1 MPTPR
6 AVLGCLCLLTPL
18 AWAAPDGGRPD
29 AGAAGPPGPTEL
41 AARYAPPPL
50 EPALSR
56 RIQHLLDVRAPS
68 NALLSPDGKTL
79 FFTWAVTESAQVW
92 RLDGPGRFPVQLTGG
107 EDPTELVDVAPDGSF
122 LVVSRDHA
130 GEENPGLYVL
140 RPGGGPLEPIQ
151 HQPKARAIFQ
161 RISDDSR
168 SIYFRAND
176 VKADAYV
183 LYRHELATRRR
194 EVVFDQEGLWS
205 LAGVQKNGHL
215 VLSKMV
221 GHHLDEVFDFAP
233 ATRALTALFGQGE
246 REGYSVDLGARDEL
260 LVLTAK
266 LGNFRRLYR
275 WRAGTFEPVTPEL
288 HADVDRFEVDP
299 TRSRITYQVNEGGFT
314 RLRAVDAK
322 TFKPLTVPTL
332 PSADHARAGEFT
344 PDGRFQ
350 VVRLDLGTTPN
361 VTAVIDWKK
370 GSVTRWLEASLPE
383 LDPAQ
388 FTRPALE
395 HYPARDGTPIPM
407 FVWRPK
413 ACAAPCPVVVN
424 FHGGPELQARAGFN
438 ELAQLFVGEGFVYV
452 EPNVRGSDGFG
463 KAWLHA
469 DDGPKRL
476 EVITDI
482 EDASRHIRAVWAKDG
497 QAPKVGI
504 MGESYGGY
512 AAMLG
517 LTMFAGAYDAA
528 VELVGP
534 SNLVSFLEN
543 TAPYR
548 RAMRISEYGDPVK
561 DRDALLQ
568 LSPVTFVARAKAPLL
583 MMQGANDP
591 RVPVSE
597 ALQMLEALK
606 PGGQPNQLFVFPDE
620 GHVMQRHSNKA
631 LLYGHALR
639 WFETHLKVP

>member
-1 MPTPR
+1 M
-6 AVLGCLCLLTPL
+6 
-18 AWAAPDGGRPD
+18 
-29 AGAAGPPGPTEL
+29 
-41 AARYAPPPL
+41 
-50 EPALSR
+50 
-56 RIQHLLDVRAPS
+56 LDVRSPS
-68 NALLSPDGKTL
+68 NAQLSPDGKQL
-79 FFTWAVTESAQVW
+79 FFTWAVTEVAQVW

-107 EDPTELVDVAPDGSF
+107 DDPTELVDVAPDGSF
-122 LVVSRDHA
+122 LVVSRDRN
-130 GEENPGLYVL
+130 GEENPGLYLL
-140 RPGGGPLEPIQ
+140 RPGGGALEPIQ
-151 HQPKARAIFQ
+151 HVAKARAIFQ
-161 RISDDSR
+161 AISDDSKFV
-168 SIYFRAND
+168 YFRAND

-183 LYRHELATRRR
+183 LYRTEVATRRR
-194 EVVFDQEGLWS
+194 EVVFEQEGLWS
-205 LAGVQKNGHL
+205 LAGLQKNGHL

-221 GHHLDEVFDFAP
+221 GHHLDEVFDLDP
-233 ATRALTALFGQGE
+233 ATKALTPLFGQGE

-266 LGNFRRLYR
+266 LGEFRRLYR
-275 WRAGTFEPVTPEL
+275 WRAGSLEPVTPEL
-288 HADVDRFEVDP
+288 KADVERFLVDP
-299 TRSRITYQVNEGGFT
+299 TRTRITTQVNEGGFT
-314 RLRAVDAK
+314 RLKAFDAK
-322 TFKPLTVPTL
+322 TFKPLPVPAL
-332 PSADHARAGEFT
+332 PSADHVRAGEST
-344 PDGRFQ
+344 PDGRYQ

-361 VTAVIDWKK
+361 VTLVLDWKK
-370 GSVTRWLEASLPE
+370 GTATPWLEASLPE

-388 FTRPALE
+388 FVRPALE

-424 FHGGPELQARAGFN
+424 FHGGPELQSRAGFN

-463 KAWLHA
+463 KAWLHS

-476 EVITDI
+476 AVITDI
-482 EDASRHIRAVWAKDG
+482 EDASRHIRAAWAKDG
-497 QAPKVGI
+497 KAPRVGI

-517 LTMFAGAYDAA
+517 LTMFAGAYDAV
-528 VELVGP
+528 VEMVGP

-568 LSPVTFVARAKAPLL
+568 LSPVTYVSRAQAPLL

-597 ALQMLEALK
+597 ALQMLKALEPK
-606 PGGQPNQLFVFPDE
+606 GQPNQLYVFPDE

-631 LLYGHALR
+631 LLYGHAVR
-639 WFETHLKVP
+639 WFETHLKAP